1 MDGCVVERSDYY
13 KDSSVLET
21 DNCYINAPGQGDN
34 QGCAFNDH
42 APNNFG
48 KPFNEIGGGVYA
60 TEWTSDV
67 VNVWFFSRGDIPED
81 LNGPS
86 PDPTAWGK
94 PNAQFKGTCDFTKLL
109 KEQRFVSFFFPPLLH
124 TAVNTADRSTR
135 SSTRRSAVA
144 GPSPSGTPTR
154 CAPKRPR
161 PARSLSGTTPRPLR
175 RRTGRST
182 T

>member
-1 MDGCVVERSDYY
+1 MAVHTMDGCVVERSDYY

-109 KEQRFVSFFFPPLLH
+109 KEQRFVSFFFPLCCTLQSTPLTGLLDLQH
-124 TAVNTADRSTR
+124 GALRWLDRVPVGHR
-135 SSTRRSAVA
+135 PGVLQK
-144 GPSPSGTPTR
+144 GPDLQGV
-154 CAPKRPR
+154 CQGQPR
-161 PARSLSGTTPRPLR
+161 GL
-175 RRTGRST
+175 
-182 T
+182 